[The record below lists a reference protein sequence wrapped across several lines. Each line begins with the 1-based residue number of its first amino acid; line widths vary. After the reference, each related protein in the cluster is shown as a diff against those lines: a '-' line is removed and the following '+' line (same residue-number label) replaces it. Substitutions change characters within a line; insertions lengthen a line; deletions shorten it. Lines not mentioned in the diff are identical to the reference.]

1 MQNDTDSW
9 KNTLRRTVCPLLVE
23 LVAKE
28 QYDLVGCLLTL
39 LLLLALDGHMD
50 AREVRLILKSAFLDE
65 IDGTEETLFLVL
77 RKVEYCVQM

>member
-1 MQNDTDSW
+1 M
-9 KNTLRRTVCPLLVE
+9 
-23 LVAKE
+23 AKE